1 MIKLSVREETTPKI
15 TFSSY
20 LRKIKGKRRTTS
32 LTSSSGAE
40 LLITFIGASLGIG
53 IVAVLSLAYKM
64 PLLVPS
70 FGASA
75 TLIYGAPKGPFAQP
89 RNVILGHIL
98 SAAVGVGIYTLFGLT
113 WWSAT
118 MATSIAIV
126 AMLFTKT
133 THPPA
138 GATAMI
144 AVLTKASPIFIITPV
159 AIGAMILVLIGLIV
173 NNFSVNRSYP
183 NYWV

>member
-1 MIKLSVREETTPKI
+1 VIEPNVRKETTV
-15 TFSSY
+15 TTTLTSY
-20 LRKIKGKRRTTS
+20 LMKMKGKRRTSTLSATS
-32 LTSSSGAE
+32 GKE
-40 LLITFIGASLGIG
+40 LLITFIGATLGIG
-53 IVAVLSLAYKM
+53 VVTVLAMVYRM

-75 TLIYGAPKGPFAQP
+75 TLIYGAPAGPFAQP

-98 SAAVGVGIYTLFGLT
+98 SATVGVGIYALFGLT

-118 MATSIAIV
+118 LATALAIV

-144 AVLTKASPIFIITPV
+144 AVLTKASPAFILTPV

-173 NNFSVNRSYP
+173 NNISSKRSYP
-183 NYWV
+183 NYWI